1 MIWHGVAWARMT
13 ISTWKV
19 SKGGGF
25 TGPAPLLGSISERR
39 WSGRLFVQEIRQRS
53 TLTAS
58 LQRSSCICMR
68 IPGLLLWPPVTLAMR
83 MRVLG
88 GFFLAYPYAV
98 RRPRGLTKI
107 YFHQAGQKE
116 HLCTTACLTKRCLY
130 FSSLSCVVDRC
141 RFSISGSRS
150 KTTADYEP
158 FHHRSHSRSPMCEQA
173 QDKST
178 SRAAKG
184 RAPTLWPV
192 ILHFSPE

>member
-68 IPGLLLWPPVTLAMR
+68 IPGFLLWPPVTSAMR
-83 MRVLG
+83 MRALG
-88 GFFLAYPYAV
+88 EFVTAYAYAA
-98 RRPRGLTKI
+98 RRPQVLNEDI
-107 YFHQAGQKE
+107 
-116 HLCTTACLTKRCLY
+116 
-130 FSSLSCVVDRC
+130 FSSSMAERTTVHHSMSDR
-141 RFSISGSRS
+141 
-150 KTTADYEP
+150 
-158 FHHRSHSRSPMCEQA
+158 
-173 QDKST
+173 
-178 SRAAKG
+178 
-184 RAPTLWPV
+184 TLPRLLFIV
-192 ILHFSPE
+192 LCC